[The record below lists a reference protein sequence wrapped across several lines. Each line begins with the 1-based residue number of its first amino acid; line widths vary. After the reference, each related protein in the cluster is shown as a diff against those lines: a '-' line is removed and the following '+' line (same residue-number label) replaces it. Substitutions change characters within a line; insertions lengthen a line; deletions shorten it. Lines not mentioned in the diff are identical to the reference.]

1 MSMTSR
7 IARLAAPVLALALL
21 LSWAA
26 FGLAQDKVLTPEA
39 LPAQAQKAAKEVSAS
54 DLKDIGKAAGIKLV
68 VLPFQV
74 NADPDLAY
82 LQDSLPDLIADK
94 LVSAGFSMVER
105 SKVDALIKEQKVT
118 TLDLAK
124 AKDLALLSGAK
135 FAVYG
140 SFNQIG
146 ETLSLDVR
154 LVDAFGLKPA
164 KPLFV
169 VQEGLINVLPAVEDL
184 ADKIKNEL
192 LKKETV
198 AAIEVEGTKVLEKD
212 VVLMRLKTQKGDIY
226 DPKAVNKEVKD
237 IYELGYFDDVQVKV
251 DELPDG
257 VRLTFVVKEK
267 PRISAIS
274 VLGTDAKDQD
284 DVLEVMSTRAGAVLN
299 PKVLADDL
307 GKIKEMYRKDGYYKA
322 DATYKLES
330 SDATQARLD
339 IVVNEGPKL
348 YIKKISI
355 EGAKELDSGDLKK
368 QLSLAERG
376 FLSWVTGSGVLKEEL
391 LLRDAAA
398 IEAYYSNRGFIE
410 VKVGQPDVAFED
422 DGIVITFKVEEGR
435 RFKIGGI
442 TFSGDILEDTDKLL
456 AVTKLDD
463 VKTDKEYI
471 DRSVL
476 REDSQALTEYYSNY
490 GYAYADTNYFLSVN
504 ATSLTAD
511 VNYEIHKKQKVYI
524 RRVSIE
530 GNDKTRDNVIRRQLR
545 LLDGDLFNGKML
557 KRSNQR
563 VAGTGYFEA
572 SEVTP
577 APTGNEGE
585 VDLKVK
591 VKEKATGQISAGVG
605 YSSLARVYFAAAVEE
620 NNLFGKGYHVS
631 LSGQWSGRAT
641 QYVLS
646 FTNPNYNDTPLA
658 VGGDVYTRRE
668 DLDYYHKETVGGK
681 ARFGYPVG
689 EYTTLNWSY
698 RLDRYNIYEVDSDA
712 AHDIRDIE
720 GNNISSAATV
730 GASRDTT
737 DRRINPSKG
746 SIYGVSMEYAGGLLM
761 GDDEFV
767 KYIAD
772 TSQYFPL
779 WWEHIFHWHLRAGYV
794 MPNGDAGEVPVF
806 ERFYLGGINSV
817 RGYTSGRISP
827 YDTAT
832 GDRVGGNKMG
842 FTNFEYLFPLFKEAG
857 LMGVTFFDAG
867 EVWADGEDVDTDLK
881 KSVGAGLRWY
891 SPVGPLRFEYG
902 YALDEVRNQ
911 GGKGKFEFSVGQFF

>member
-7 IARLAAPVLALALL
+7 FARLAVALVLL
-21 LSWAA
+21 LAWSVS
-26 FGLAQDKVLTPEA
+26 GLAAEKALTPEA
-39 LPAQAQKAAKEVSAS
+39 LPAPAPKAPKETTTLAEIQEV
-54 DLKDIGKAAGIKLV
+54 GKAAAIKLV

-94 LVSAGFSMVER
+94 LKGAGFTMVER
-105 SKVDALIKEQKVT
+105 DKVDALIKDQKIT

-184 ADKIKNEL
+184 TEKIKNEL

-237 IYELGYFDDVQVKV
+237 IYELGYFDDVQVKI

-274 VLGTDAKDQD
+274 VLGASAKSQD
-284 DVLEVMSTRAGAVLN
+284 DVLEVMSTRANSVLN
-299 PKVLADDL
+299 PKVLSDDL

-322 DATYKLES
+322 DVAYKLEGA
-330 SDATQARLD
+330 DAAQARLD

-348 YIKKISI
+348 FIKKIAI
-355 EGAKELDSGDLKK
+355 EGVKTFDPGDLKK
-368 QLSLAERG
+368 DLSLAERG
-376 FLSWVTGSGVLKEEL
+376 FLSWITGSGVLKEEL

-398 IEAYYSNRGFIE
+398 IEAYYSNRGFME

-422 DGIVITFKVEEGR
+422 DGIVVTFKVEEGR
-435 RFKIGGI
+435 RFKIGAI
-442 TFSGDILEDTDKLL
+442 AFTGDILEDTDKLL
-456 AVTKLDD
+456 KVTKLDE
-463 VKTDKEYI
+463 VKKDKEYI

-476 REDSQALTEYYSNY
+476 REDSQALTEYYTNY
-490 GYAYADTNYFLSVN
+490 GYAYAESNYFLKIN
-504 ATSLTAD
+504 EENQTAD
-511 VNYEIHKKQKVYI
+511 VTYDIHKKQKVYI
-524 RRVSIE
+524 RRVFVE
-530 GNDKTRDNVIRRQLR
+530 GNDRTRDNVIRRELR
-545 LLDGDLFNGKML
+545 LLDGDLFNGKLL

-563 VAGTGYFEA
+563 VTGTGFFESA
-572 SEVTP
+572 EVTP
-577 APTGNEGE
+577 VPTGNEGE

-591 VKEKATGQISAGVG
+591 VKEKPTGQISAGVG

-620 NNLFGKGYHVS
+620 QNLFGKGYHLS

-641 QYVLS
+641 QYILS
-646 FTNPNYNDTPLA
+646 FTNPSYNDTSLA

-668 DLDYYHKETVGGK
+668 NLDYYRKETQGGR
-681 ARFGYPVG
+681 ARFGYPLG
-689 EYTTLNWSY
+689 EYSALNWSY
-698 RLDRYNIYEVDSDA
+698 RLDHYTIYDVDGDA
-712 AHDIRDIE
+712 AKDIRDIK
-720 GNNISSAATV
+720 GDNIASAATV

-737 DRRINPSKG
+737 NRKINPSEG
-746 SIYGVSMEYAGGLLM
+746 NIYAVSMEYAGGLLM

-772 TSQYFPL
+772 TSHYFPL
-779 WWEHIFHWHLRAGYV
+779 WWDHIFHWHARAGYV

-827 YDTAT
+827 YDAAT

-842 FTNFEYLFPLFKEAG
+842 FTNFEYIFPLFKEAG

-867 EVWADGEDVDTDLK
+867 EVWADGEDVDSDLK
-881 KSVGAGLRWY
+881 RSVGAGIRWY

-902 YALDEVRNQ
+902 YALDEIRNQ
-911 GGKGKFEFSVGQFF
+911 GGKGKFEFTVGQFF